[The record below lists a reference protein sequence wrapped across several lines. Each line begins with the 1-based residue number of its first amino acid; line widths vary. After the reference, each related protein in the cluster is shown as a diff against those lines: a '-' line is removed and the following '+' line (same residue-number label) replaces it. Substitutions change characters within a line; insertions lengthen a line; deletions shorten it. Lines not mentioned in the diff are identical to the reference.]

1 MKKGGLTMTRQG
13 LFAAGVA
20 ASALLAGGASAQEL
34 RFTVWTGN
42 DAHLEMLNGIAEGF
56 RESHPDVTVRFETI
70 PAGDYTQKLTFQI
83 AGGNP
88 PDLGWM
94 FEDSIPAFIAAGV
107 VEDIG
112 PALRETEGYDLDDFS
127 GPAMDLW
134 SDGDAVYGIPF
145 STSPFMVFYNK
156 DMFEAAGLEDPLA
169 MAEAGEWTMEAFRD
183 AALKLTE
190 ANDAWGF
197 EFKDGE
203 GYDSRIMHAIMP
215 PIRAYGGHAWQDGEC
230 GFDDPEAVEA
240 VTMLHDMIFEDG
252 SIVPPGEQGDFF
264 SGSAAM
270 TVNQISRA
278 SKMPEAG
285 FAWGIAPL
293 PTGPAGAA
301 PIIGQ
306 AGISVF
312 AQGDNKELATEFAA
326 FMTNAENVAV
336 MAQFFPPA
344 RASVLDS
351 DAFIDA
357 NELIPAEQM
366 AHVSDAIKQG
376 SVLPSH
382 ENAPKILAAMKP
394 RFDALFRADADV
406 PATLAAVCAAIQ
418 GEL

>member
-1 MKKGGLTMTRQG
+1 MTRPG
-13 LFAAGVA
+13 LIAAGVA
-20 ASALLAGGASAQEL
+20 ASALLATGAGAQEL

-42 DAHLEMLNGIAEGF
+42 EGHLEMLNGIAEGF

-70 PAGDYTQKLTFQI
+70 PAGDYTQKLTFQL
-83 AGGNP
+83 AGGNA

-107 VEDIG
+107 VEDMG
-112 PALRETEGYDLDDFS
+112 PALRETEGYDLEDFS
-127 GPAMDLW
+127 DPAMALW
-134 SDGDAVYGIPF
+134 REGDAVYGIPF

-169 MAEAGEWTMEAFRD
+169 LAEKGAWTMEAFRE
-183 AALKLTE
+183 AAKALTE

-215 PIRAYGGHAWQDGEC
+215 PIRAYGGEAWQAGDC

-240 VTMLHDMIFEDG
+240 VSVLHEMIFEDR
-252 SIVPPGEQGDFF
+252 SVVPPGEQGDFF

-278 SKMPEAG
+278 SRMTEAG
-285 FAWGIAPL
+285 FDWGIAPL

-312 AQGDNKELATEFAA
+312 SESENKELAIEFAA
-326 FMTNAENVAV
+326 YMTNAENVAV

-351 DAFIDA
+351 AVFVDA
-357 NELIPAEQM
+357 NKLIPAEQM
-366 AHVSDAIKQG
+366 AHVSAAIKQG

-382 ENAPKILAAMKP
+382 QNAPKILAAMKP

-406 PATLAAVCAAIQ
+406 PAALKAVCASIQ
-418 GEL
+418 GAL